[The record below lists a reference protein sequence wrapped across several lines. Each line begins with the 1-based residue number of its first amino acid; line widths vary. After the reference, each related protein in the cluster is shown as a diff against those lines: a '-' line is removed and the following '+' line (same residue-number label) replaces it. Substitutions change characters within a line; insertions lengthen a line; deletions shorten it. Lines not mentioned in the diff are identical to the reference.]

1 MPHRATP
8 ATAYAARPKAT
19 PGDTTD
25 RTHARIRHDKVNNG
39 KITLRHAGTL
49 HSIGIGRRHDGTP
62 VIALVHDLDITI
74 IDATTGQLLREL
86 TLDPTRKYQP
96 QQHTRPEP

>member
-1 MPHRATP
+1 M
-8 ATAYAARPKAT
+8 
-19 PGDTTD
+19 
-25 RTHARIRHDKVNNG
+25 RTDKVNNG

-49 HSIGIGRRHDGTP
+49 YSIGIGRRHEGTP

-96 QQHTRPEP
+96 QQTTRPEP